1 MEDDAIVELYWQ
13 RSEEAIVQT
22 DRKYGRY
29 CRTIAY
35 NILQDQ
41 DDCDE
46 CLNDTYMR
54 AWNII
59 PPQAAHVPFCPPD

>member
-46 CLNDTYMR
+46 
-54 AWNII
+54 
-59 PPQAAHVPFCPPD
+59 